1 MRIGFTIIFNGLH
14 HLLHNNYAEKL
25 VNMLDYWVIVEG
37 AAGST
42 GSTKWCNPM
51 PEKYYDDYGKSV
63 DGTIAFISGF
73 MNGRIKNDITLFVAN
88 GIWESKDTMVNTAI
102 EWIKENLT
110 ENAFLWQI
118 DIDEQWTP
126 EAMDAAE
133 KELIGDTGLFLADYH
148 VGPGLMAKDERPY
161 KRLWRWKGQR
171 FASHE
176 PPLLEGGNGTE
187 QLLSQRFNHYA
198 YYYEKDVRFKDDWY
212 GGHEGIYKRWKE
224 LQEET
229 NFPQPLSR
237 LLPRKTGVIC
247 LI

>member
-37 AAGST
+37 AAGNT
-42 GSTKWCNPM
+42 GSTKWCKEM
-51 PEKYYDDYGKSV
+51 PDKYHDNGSSI

-126 EAMDAAE
+126 EAMDMAE
-133 KELIGDTGLFLADYH
+133 KELIGDTGLFLADYY
-148 VGPGLMAKDERPY
+148 VGPGFMAKDERPY